1 MAKRKAVRKSGKKN
15 EPKFIIRE
23 STQEKHEY
31 LDKVLKRKQKA
42 GKKGKK

>member
-23 STQEKHEY
+23 STQEESEY
-31 LDKVLKRKQKA
+31 LDKILKRKRTA